1 MIDTLPDDVINLI
14 LNNLDDDP
22 FISSNVSFQGMSLEF
37 ILSLRNINKFFKG
50 HIEKQK
56 NIWSDVRRG
65 DNNIN
70 TSIILN
76 RRSDELD
83 KLCLKK
89 TPCYIFKWLFENNIN
104 LTIKNIEKLIITN
117 RCDVFKQGF
126 HNGEFL
132 KILFN
137 RFHLCQN
144 NDILSLSENISP
156 VTTAVKYDRLDII
169 KLLLETSTHGNPYLD
184 QIESIFEDSIKFIN
198 KGTLNYLI
206 VNHYDKLQEL
216 INRRIN
222 TIILRFH
229 NIEDILFYIFI
240 NKKVAITREI
250 MNSIISKKYFELF
263 KYCYHP
269 KFSSSKNNSDFLV
282 KCIGSDS
289 FIIFDYLMENKC
301 YINQSEFSAVFL
313 SKKKHN
319 IIFLNMILDKY
330 TNLLTKRTDIIS
342 MCINNKVDSS
352 RIEKLVDKKFTY
364 NEHEII
370 KILELKDMKLAKIM
384 INSFEAK

>member
-1 MIDTLPDDVINLI
+1 
-14 LNNLDDDP
+14 
-22 FISSNVSFQGMSLEF
+22 
-37 ILSLRNINKFFKG
+37 
-50 HIEKQK
+50 
-56 NIWSDVRRG
+56 
-65 DNNIN
+65 
-70 TSIILN
+70 
-76 RRSDELD
+76 
-83 KLCLKK
+83 
-89 TPCYIFKWLFENNIN
+89 
-104 LTIKNIEKLIITN
+104 
-117 RCDVFKQGF
+117 
-126 HNGEFL
+126 
-132 KILFN
+132 
-137 RFHLCQN
+137 
-144 NDILSLSENISP
+144 